1 MTTIMVMTEERT
13 LADAKAHFSE
23 IIELVQAGERV
34 IITKRGKAAA
44 VIMDPGELE
53 GLEETLDILAEP
65 GALEEIRHSEI
76 EIAAGH
82 YFTEEDV
89 RRALLERKGR

>member
-1 MTTIMVMTEERT
+1 VTTIMVMTEERT

-34 IITKRGKAAA
+34 VITKRGKAAA
-44 VIMDPGELE
+44 VIMSPGELE

-65 GALEEIRHSEI
+65 GALEEIRQAEI

-82 YFTEEDV
+82 YYTEEDM
-89 RRALLERKGR
+89 RRELSQRKER